1 MEVRAKKHLGQHF
14 LKDLGIAKQIAES
27 LKIKV
32 DNVVEVGPGMGVL
45 TQFLKENTSSKLF
58 VAEIDQESVT
68 YLLENNIVEQ
78 SQILGDFLQLDLAAT
93 FDQQQV
99 AVIGNFPYNISSQI
113 LFKTLEFKHLIPEF
127 AGMFQKEVAQRICSG
142 PGSKDY
148 GILSVLTQAYYHTEY
163 LFTVDEHVF
172 SPPPRI
178 KSGVIRLVRKE
189 NLDIGCDEKIF
200 KEVIKLTFNTRR
212 KMLRVS
218 LKTVLGKNEILQD
231 SFFQKR
237 PEQLS
242 VEEFVYIANL
252 VAESRK

>member
-1 MEVRAKKHLGQHF
+1 
-14 LKDLGIAKQIAES
+14 
-27 LKIKV
+27 
-32 DNVVEVGPGMGVL
+32 
-45 TQFLKENTSSKLF
+45 
-58 VAEIDQESVT
+58 
-68 YLLENNIVEQ
+68 
-78 SQILGDFLQLDLAAT
+78 
-93 FDQQQV
+93 V